1 MEEYKYTTVHDFK
14 THFSRYA
21 REVEQGRY
29 RAVVV
34 KRGRHPVGMFI
45 SLKKTQADGSGKT
58 P

>member
-29 RAVVV
+29 RAVASC
-34 KRGRHPVGMFI
+34 GR
-45 SLKKTQADGSGKT
+45 
-58 P
+58 